1 MPEKIDCAVI
11 GAGVVGLAIA
21 RELAMSGR
29 EVIIL
34 EAEEAIGTQTS
45 SRNSEVIHAG
55 IYYDTGSLKVRVAK
69 AVHQTTMMAAPMHAP
84 AAAAGHAPSAA
95 TSAAAGD
102 IANHPGCVKSPMVGV
117 VYLSPEPGKPTF
129 VKVGDQV
136 SEGQTLLLIEAMKTY
151 NPVKAPKSGRIAQIV
166 VAEAGPVEFGEPL
179 MVIE

>member
-1 MPEKIDCAVI
+1 MAQIDGDIVKQLAAI
-11 GAGVVGLAIA
+11 LNETGLTEI
-21 RELAMSGR
+21 E
-29 EVIIL
+29 
-34 EAEEAIGTQTS
+34 
-45 SRNSEVIHAG
+45 
-55 IYYDTGSLKVRVAK
+55 YDTGSLKVRVAK